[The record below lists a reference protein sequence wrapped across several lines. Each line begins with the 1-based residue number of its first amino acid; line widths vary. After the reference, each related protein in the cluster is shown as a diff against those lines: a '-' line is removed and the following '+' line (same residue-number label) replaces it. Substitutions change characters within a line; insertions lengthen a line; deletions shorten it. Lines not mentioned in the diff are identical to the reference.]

1 MESARAGT
9 EPEQN
14 RPASDARTSPRGPSA
29 NDYWQEV
36 GRRLARGPNRPLWR
50 MCCDSLNRRWL
61 ERQLREDR
69 FEAALKTDMFDEAAG
84 EGMFPFLSARTD
96 RVFGIDVAAVT
107 CRLARNRYF
116 DLATA
121 ACDVRDLPFGGGA
134 FDLILSLSTLDHFAA
149 VSDIEKALKSLYEA
163 LRPGGC
169 LLITLDN
176 LCNPAVRIRNSIRW
190 RMLAKTGLVPYR
202 VGQTLRPGEL
212 RNALEHAG
220 FQVQSAGTLVH
231 VPRVLAVALSKLLD
245 GIAGQRAKQFF
256 CRAVLAFEH
265 LSMWPTANWTG
276 HYTAVKAVRPG
287 GADHH

>member
-1 MESARAGT
+1 MGSARTGA
-9 EPEQN
+9 EIERN
-14 RPASDARTSPRGPSA
+14 RTA
-29 NDYWQEV
+29 NDYWQQV
-36 GRRLARGPNRPLWR
+36 GRGLAHDSHCPLWR

-61 ERQLREDR
+61 VRQLREDR

-84 EGMFPFLSARTD
+84 EGAFPFLSARAD
-96 RVFGIDVAAVT
+96 RVYGIDVAAVT
-107 CRLARNRYF
+107 CRLARNRYL

-121 ACDVRDLPFGGGA
+121 ACDVRDFPFGGGT

-176 LCNPAVRIRNSIRW
+176 LSNPAVRIRNSIDW
-190 RMLAKTGLVPYR
+190 RLLAKTGLVPYR

-212 RNALEHAG
+212 RIALEDAG
-220 FQVQSAGTLVH
+220 FQVQSAGTLMH
-231 VPRVLAVALSKLLD
+231 VPRALAVALSKLLD
-245 GIAGQRAKQFF
+245 GIAGRRAKQFF
-256 CRAVLAFEH
+256 CRAVLAFDH
-265 LSMWPTANWTG
+265 LSRLPTANWTG
-276 HYTAVKAVRPG
+276 HYIAVKAVRPG